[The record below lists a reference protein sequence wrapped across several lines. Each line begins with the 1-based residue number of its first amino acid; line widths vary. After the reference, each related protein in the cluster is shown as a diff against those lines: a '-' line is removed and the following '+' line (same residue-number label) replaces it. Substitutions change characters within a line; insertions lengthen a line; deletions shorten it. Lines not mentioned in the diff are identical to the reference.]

1 MARVEWEKRLL
12 GQRRT
17 YLEKPGQKINKSL
30 VWSAKTRIM
39 LGDSSNGKKD
49 GHIVKFISAEG

>member
-1 MARVEWEKRLL
+1 MEWEKRLL